1 MRPVFVRSVLRLV
14 TIAVPTAVAFGLAAC
29 RSVTGPGESPRA
41 AARDSASIAQRATH
55 LGDTAAAKCC
65 VQPWY

>member
-1 MRPVFVRSVLRLV
+1 MFVRSVLRLV
-14 TIAVPTAVAFGLAAC
+14 SIAVPAAVAFSLAAC
-29 RSVTGPGESPRA
+29 RSVTGPGEAPRA
-41 AARDSASIAQRATH
+41 AASDTGTVAQRAVN